1 MVVECKKDD
10 EVEYQLWSFANNKIR
25 CCASERYNYFH
36 VDFFK
41 LAWDDFVDINFRQL
55 LTMNSQNVGSG
66 YIIKP
71 STMVWMGQ
79 HQKFDFIAKDL
90 DFEKNRLCTGSSITF
105 YGFYSLTFLKKHM
118 ISNAIFYLINVKI

>member
-10 EVEYQLWSFANNKIR
+10 GVEYQLWSFANNKIR
-25 CCASERYNYFH
+25 CSANERYNYFH
-36 VDFFK
+36 VDVFK

-105 YGFYSLTFLKKHM
+105 YVFYSLTFLKKHM
-118 ISNAIFYLINVKI
+118 ISNAIFYLINLKI